1 MRNQDELIEKAQ
13 TVPRALADFKR
24 FKTASDQLESLHSR
38 KGNLTMELLFESL
51 PDHERVNT
59 IDRAIDKA
67 DSIVNASLLT
77 LNEELK

>member
-1 MRNQDELIEKAQ
+1 MRQTADLIEKAEAVTQ
-13 TVPRALADFKR
+13 ALTDFKR
-24 FKTASDQLESLHSR
+24 FKTASDQLTNLHNRRGSLVI
-38 KGNLTMELLFESL
+38 ELLTESL